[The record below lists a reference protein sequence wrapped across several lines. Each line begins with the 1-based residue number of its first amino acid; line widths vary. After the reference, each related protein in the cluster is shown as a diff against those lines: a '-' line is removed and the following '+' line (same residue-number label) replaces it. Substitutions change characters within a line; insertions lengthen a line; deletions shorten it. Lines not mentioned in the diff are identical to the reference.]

1 MKTPINQ
8 DPKKKTGKK
17 VSKPAPQNPL
27 FDSEVRYRRLFETT
41 KDGILILDAE
51 TGMIL
56 DVNPFL
62 IDLLGYSKEE
72 FIEKEIWEIGFFK
85 DIIDSKDKF
94 EELKQKGYLR
104 YENLPFETALGSKID
119 VEFISNLYFEN
130 NHRLIQCNIRDITKR
145 TKKETGKEKT
155 RRGLALIKKDA
166 DEVSEFA
173 ENIINTIREPLLL
186 LNKELEVVKASRSF
200 YDFFKVKPEET
211 IGKLIYELGNH
222 QWNIPKLRELLETIL
237 PEKTS
242 FENYEVEHVFTG
254 IGKRTML
261 LNARKI
267 ERALGME
274 KIILLAIEDITERKI
289 AEDSLSEENR
299 LTSEYLDIL
308 FNHAHIPII
317 IWDADS
323 VITKHNR
330 AFEELIGYGLTNRG
344 TKKLDILFPKEK
356 IKSSL
361 DLIMNSMQNEHPE
374 LIEVEIL
381 TKDNTIKTVLWNST
395 NIFDKEGKKIIAT
408 VAQDI
413 TSRRKNEDA
422 LSVLET
428 RYRRLFESAKDG
440 ILILDA
446 DTGRIIDVNP
456 FLVELLGYTKDEL
469 VEKEIWD
476 IGFFKDIAANEK
488 KFSELQ
494 QKGYVRYDN
503 LPLETTAGR
512 KINVEF
518 VSNVYL
524 VNKKK
529 VIQCNI
535 RDITKRKNA
544 ENALIVSESR
554 LRTLVQTIPDLI
566 WTKDLNGVYQSCN
579 PMFARFFGASEAE
592 IIGKTDFDFVDKE
605 LADFFVEYDRKAIK
619 AGKPT
624 TNEEWITFA
633 DDGHKACLE
642 TIKAPM
648 YDAQNKLIGILGIG
662 RDITQRKN
670 SEEALK
676 QSEEKFRSYI
686 DNAPDGIFVV
696 DETGKYMDVNPS
708 ACLMSGYSEKELL
721 NMSISDILAEE
732 SREFGLSQFNK
743 LVTKGILKT
752 DILIKL
758 KDGSNRWWSLDGVKL
773 SENRFL
779 GFKKDITKR
788 KLAEEEI
795 IMLSLSLKS
804 INECVSITD
813 LDNKILFVN
822 HSFLKTYGFSADEMI
837 GQNISIVS
845 SQNNESKRIGEILPE
860 TIKGE
865 WIGELVNRK
874 KDGSEFP
881 VYLSTSVI
889 KDKEGKILGL
899 IGVATD
905 ITERKIAENELQEKN
920 TFIQTV
926 MDNLPIGISLNK
938 IADGSAFYANKK
950 FEEIYGWPLEEM
962 KNITG
967 FFEKVYPDKKYR
979 EELSAIVQSDILSG
993 DISRMHWEDCKVTH
1007 KDGSEH
1013 IVNAVNIPLFGQN
1026 TMVSTAIDITE
1037 RKRADD
1043 MLIKLSSAVEQT
1055 VDSIVI
1061 TDQNGHIEYANRA
1074 FETMTGY
1081 SAKEVLGKTF
1091 RILKS
1096 GVYDEK
1102 YYEQMWGTIL
1112 SGEVFMSEILNKK
1125 KNGDLYYESR
1135 SITPIFDKNN
1145 NITHFVS
1152 IGIDA
1157 TERKLAEKELHEAK
1171 ERAEESDS
1179 LKSSFLANMSHEIR
1193 TPMNGIL
1200 GFTELLKEPKL
1211 TGEVQQEY
1219 IAIIEKSGDRMLNII
1234 NDIVNISKIESG
1246 QMEISHSDTNINE
1259 TLKDIYTF
1267 FRQEAELKNI
1277 QLSYH
1282 NPLPDEAS
1290 IIKTDGEKLYAILSN
1305 LVKNAIKFTDQ
1316 GSIKLGYEKKD
1327 GYLEFFVKDT
1337 GIGVP
1342 KAQKE
1347 FIFERFRQGSESRT
1361 RNYEG
1366 AGLGLSISKAYVEML
1381 GGKIRVESK
1390 SEQEFSSRFGSEKGS
1405 TFFFTIPYNPVNDVN
1420 PVENTEL
1427 VIKNQEKLIGKL
1439 KILIADDDEIS
1450 QMLVSIV
1457 TKSIVN
1463 RVITA
1468 GTGPEAVEACRKN
1481 PDIDLVLMDI
1491 KMPGMDGYEA
1501 TRQIRKFNK
1510 TVVIIAQTAYG
1521 LDGDRKKAIEAGC
1534 NDYISK
1540 PVDSLLLLAMIKK
1553 IFIK

>member
-8 DPKKKTGKK
+8 DPEKKPRKK
-17 VSKPAPQNPL
+17 ASKPAL
-27 FDSEVRYRRLFETT
+27 RKTFIDSEVRYRRLFETT

-94 EELKQKGYLR
+94 EELRQKGYLR
-104 YENLPFETALGSKID
+104 YENLPFETARGSKID

-130 NHRLIQCNIRDITKR
+130 NHKRIQCNIRDITKR
-145 TKKETGKEKT
+145 KKKETSQEKT
-155 RRGLALIKKDA
+155 RKGLALIKKNA
-166 DEVSEFA
+166 DEVSAFA

-200 YDFFKVKPEET
+200 YNFFKVKPEET
-211 IGKLIYELGNH
+211 IGKLIYELGNN
-222 QWNIPKLRELLETIL
+222 QWNIPKLKELLETIL

-242 FENYEVEHVFTG
+242 FENYEVEHVFSG

-261 LNARKI
+261 LNARKMD
-267 ERALGME
+267 RALGME
-274 KIILLAIEDITERKI
+274 KIILLAIEDITERKLT
-289 AEDSLSEENR
+289 EESLCEENR

-317 IWDADS
+317 IWDS
-323 VITKHNR
+323 ESLITHYNS
-330 AFEELIGYGLTNRG
+330 AFEELIGYGLTKRG
-344 TKKLDILFPKEK
+344 TNKLDILFPKDK
-356 IKSSL
+356 IESSL
-361 DLIMNSMQNEHPE
+361 DLIKNSMSNENPE

-413 TSRRKNEDA
+413 TSRRKSEDA

-428 RYRRLFESAKDG
+428 RYRRLFESANDG

-446 DTGRIIDVNP
+446 DTGSIIDVNP

-503 LPLETTAGR
+503 LPLETTDGR
-512 KINVEF
+512 KISVEF

-535 RDITKRKNA
+535 RDITKRIIA
-544 ENALIVSESR
+544 EKALMISETR
-554 LRTLVQTIPDLI
+554 LRTLVHTIPDLI
-566 WTKDLNGVYQSCN
+566 WTKDAEGIFLSCN
-579 PMFARFFGASEAE
+579 PMFSRFFGASEAD
-592 IIGKTDFDFVDKE
+592 IVGKTDYDFVNKE
-605 LADFFVEYDRKAIK
+605 LADFFREYDRKAM
-619 AGKPT
+619 AADKPT
-624 TNEEWITFA
+624 SNEEWITFA
-633 DDGHKACLE
+633 DNGHRACLE

-648 YDAQNKLIGILGIG
+648 YDAHKKLIGILGIG

-670 SEEALK
+670 SEKALS

-686 DNAPDGIFVV
+686 DNSPDGIFVV
-696 DETGKYMDVNPS
+696 DKTGRFVDVNKS
-708 ACLMSGYSEKELL
+708 ACTMSGFSRNKLL
-721 NMSISDILAEE
+721 KLSISDLIAEE
-732 SREFGLSQFNK
+732 SIEESLSQFDK
-743 LVTKGILKT
+743 FLHYGTTKADLQ
-752 DILIKL
+752 IKL
-758 KDGSNRWWSLDGVKL
+758 KDGSKRWLSLEGVKL
-773 SENRFL
+773 NENRFL
-779 GFKKDITKR
+779 GYTKDITER

-795 IMLSLSLKS
+795 IILSLSLKS
-804 INECVSITD
+804 INQCVSITD

-822 HSFLKTYGFSADEMI
+822 HSFLKTYGFSAEELI
-837 GQNISIVS
+837 GQNINIIG
-845 SQNNESKRIGEILPE
+845 SQNNESKSVGEILQD
-860 TIKGE
+860 TINRE

-889 KDKEGKILGL
+889 KDKENKILGL

-905 ITERKIAENELQEKN
+905 ITERKIAENELKEKN

-926 MDNLPIGISLNK
+926 MDNLPIGISLNR

-962 KNITG
+962 KNIAA

-979 EELSAIVQSDILSG
+979 EELSAIVQSDIQSG
-993 DISRMHWEDCKVTH
+993 DITRMHWEDCKVTH

-1013 IVNAVNIPLFGQN
+1013 IINAVNIPLLGQN

-1037 RKRADD
+1037 RKHADE
-1043 MLIKLSSAVEQT
+1043 MLIKLSGAVEQT
-1055 VDSIVI
+1055 ADSVSI
-1061 TDQNGHIEYANRA
+1061 TDRNGNIEYVNHA
-1074 FETMTGY
+1074 FEIMTGY
-1081 SAKEVLGKTF
+1081 SAKEALGKTF

-1096 GVYDEK
+1096 GANNDK
-1102 YYEQMWGTIL
+1102 YYEELWGTIL
-1112 SGEVFMSEILNKK
+1112 SGKAFNSEILNKK
-1125 KNGDLYYESR
+1125 KNGDLYYESI
-1135 SITPIFDKNN
+1135 SITPIYDNSNK
-1145 NITHFVS
+1145 ITHFVG
-1152 IGIDA
+1152 IGVDA
-1157 TERKLAEKELHEAK
+1157 TERKRVEKELKEAK
-1171 ERAEESDS
+1171 EKAEESDS

-1219 IAIIEKSGDRMLNII
+1219 IAIIEKSGERMLNTI
-1234 NDIVNISKIESG
+1234 NDIIDISKIESG
-1246 QMEISHSDTNINE
+1246 QMEIYHSDTNINE
-1259 TLKDIYTF
+1259 KVKDIYTF
-1267 FRQEAELKNI
+1267 FRRDAEKKYI

-1282 NPLPDEAS
+1282 NPLTEEAS
-1290 IIKTDGEKLYAILSN
+1290 IIKTDREKVYTVLSN

-1316 GSIKLGYEKKD
+1316 GSIKFGYEKKD

-1337 GIGVP
+1337 GIGVQ

-1347 FIFERFRQGSESRT
+1347 FIFDRFRQGSESRT

-1381 GGKIRVESK
+1381 GGKIWVESK
-1390 SEQEFSSRFGSEKGS
+1390 SEQEFSSRFSSGKGS
-1405 TFFFTIPYNPVNDVN
+1405 TFFFTIPYNPVNEVN
-1420 PVENTEL
+1420 PSENAEII
-1427 VIKNQEKLIGKL
+1427 IKKQEKQIRKL

-1450 QMLVSIV
+1450 QMLIQIV
-1457 TKSIVN
+1457 TQPISNGILKVSSGLDAI
-1463 RVITA
+1463 
-1468 GTGPEAVEACRKN
+1468 EACRNN

-1501 TRQIRKFNK
+1501 TRQIRMFNK
-1510 TVVIIAQTAYG
+1510 TVVIVTQTAYG
-1521 LDGDRKKAIEAGC
+1521 LNGDKAKAIAAGC
-1534 NDYISK
+1534 NDHISK
-1540 PVDSLLLLAMIKK
+1540 PVDPVLLLAMIKR